1 MSSSANDQNGNVI
14 HIQKRKRSVS
24 APRAESARY
33 IAQMT
38 QELEQLAN
46 TSGLEMVGYF
56 LAMARAEAVAAA
68 EKASPQLAPASPQ
81 APYRAD

>member
-14 HIQKRKRSVS
+14 HIRKRKSSVS

-56 LAMARAEAVAAA
+56 LAMARAEAFNAA
-68 EKASPQLAPASPQ
+68 EKASPQLAPATPQ
-81 APYRAD
+81 APYRSD